1 MTAFNMKRM
10 GKRVL
15 WMGTK
20 MVQVET
26 GKYGWSVITVDGNT
40 WFAGYNDFDFF
51 WQNGASQAGDG
62 SKMDLRVFSF
72 FYPFRLILAL
82 KLAKSANISKRNF
95 PPFRY
100 GYHKRQNSMLS
111 LNILKKV
118 QNSSPKKL

>member
-1 MTAFNMKRM
+1 MPRIIYLYKKSSSDANECITEQIMTAFNMKRM

-51 WQNGASQAGDG
+51 
-62 SKMDLRVFSF
+62 
-72 FYPFRLILAL
+72 
-82 KLAKSANISKRNF
+82 
-95 PPFRY
+95 
-100 GYHKRQNSMLS
+100 
-111 LNILKKV
+111 
-118 QNSSPKKL
+118 